1 MKVAV
6 YTIAKNEA
14 QFVRRWYESSQE
26 ADYHVIADTGSN
38 DDTLEIAKELGI
50 ITLTVNVDPF
60 RFDDSRNASLAAVP
74 LDADYCIAL
83 DMDEVMQPGW
93 REQLEIAFT
102 EGTDRPQYR
111 FITDWNPDGTPAVEF
126 HGFRIHRRKGVRWI
140 YPIHEVPT
148 TYDGS
153 DTRKLYPFEIH
164 HRPDKSK
171 SRAQYLP
178 LLEQAAREN
187 PDSRTLYYLGREYFY
202 RQMYPNSAEVLK
214 KYLEV
219 SIFKAERGYAMRM
232 LAKCEPEQAEEWL
245 MKSTEEY
252 QSRESVLAL
261 ANHYYTEKKWKECN
275 TVAKIALK
283 ITVKPSEFLS
293 EGWAWTHM
301 AEDLIAVS
309 AWQLEDYKE
318 AYKYGKKAVE
328 ISPNEERLVN
338 NLKFYKEKLDALS
351 QRPNRRGKN

>member
-6 YTIAKNEA
+6 YCIAKNEA
-14 QFVRRWYESSQE
+14 QHVKRWYESSLE
-26 ADYHVIADTGSN
+26 ADYHVIADTGSD
-38 DDTLEIAKELGI
+38 DDTVKVAKELGI
-50 ITLTVNVDPF
+50 TVVEVGVDPF
-60 RFDDSRNASLAAVP
+60 RFDDARNASLAAVP
-74 LDADYCIAL
+74 LDADYCVAL
-83 DMDEVMQPGW
+83 DMDEMMQPGW
-93 REQLEIAFT
+93 REQLEIAFA

-111 FITDWNPDGTPAVEF
+111 FITDWNPDDTPAVEF

-148 TYDGS
+148 TYAGEDK
-153 DTRKLYPFEIH
+153 RKLYPFEIH

-171 SRAQYLP
+171 SRGQYLP
-178 LLEQAAREN
+178 LLEQAVKEN

-202 RQMYPNSAEVLK
+202 RGMYPNCAEVLK

-245 MKSTEEY
+245 IKSTEEY

-261 ANHYYTEKKWKECN
+261 ANHYYNQKQWKECN

-301 AEDLIAVS
+301 ADDLIAVS
-309 AWQLEDYKE
+309 AWQLENWKE
-318 AYKYGKKAVE
+318 AYKHGKKAVE
-328 ISPNEERLVN
+328 ITPSDERLVQ
-338 NLKFYKEKLDALS
+338 NLAFYKEKVNGNT
-351 QRPNRRGKN
+351 QRSNRRGKN